1 MNNSIFEG
9 KNCLVTGATGGLGK
23 AICKQLSERGCN
35 IFLTSKTRSKLVQ
48 LKKNLSKHKG
58 IKIEFENGDLTSIS
72 DVNKIIRKSNKKFN
86 HIDILINC
94 AGIFPVKKLSESTF
108 QDFQECFDLNVRAP
122 FLLTKEFVKQMK
134 KNKWGRIVNVG
145 SSSAYDGFENTSIYC
160 ATKHA
165 LLGFSRSI
173 QKELKEKNIRV
184 FFIAPGSIKTN
195 MGKKVKG
202 QDYKTFLDPDEIA
215 EYIIFLI
222 SFNKNLTTDEIML
235 KRMWVK

>member
-23 AICKQLSERGCN
+23 AICKQLSERDCN

-122 FLLTKEFVKQMK
+122 FLLTKEL
-134 KNKWGRIVNVG
+134 N
-145 SSSAYDGFENTSIYC
+145 S
-160 ATKHA
+160 
-165 LLGFSRSI
+165 L
-173 QKELKEKNIRV
+173 
-184 FFIAPGSIKTN
+184 
-195 MGKKVKG
+195 
-202 QDYKTFLDPDEIA
+202 
-215 EYIIFLI
+215 IIFVSLSFFSGLDTSPFHKTLSI
-222 SFNKNLTTDEIML
+222 ITNPFSFNNSRDKS
-235 KRMWVK
+235 K